1 VTAAV
6 GHHMT
11 AAGGHHVTAAGGH
24 HVIAAGGYYAT
35 AAGVHH
41 VTAATYHHV
50 TTWWSKGLLTRLNLI
65 ETTVALRKCQVV
77 RAIWTRDSCPGPSSP
92 CFKRASESYHA
103 VWQQVL
109 PSFQVDFPCI
119 CIRWVY
125 RNSAGMQSDLTHV
138 HYLLGSHVYQ
148 CDKAVQIATS
158 SRFCM

>member
-1 VTAAV
+1 
-6 GHHMT
+6 MT

-24 HVIAAGGYYAT
+24 RVIAAGGYYAT

-109 PSFQVDFPCI
+109 PSFQIDFPCI
-119 CIRWVY
+119 CIR
-125 RNSAGMQSDLTHV
+125 
-138 HYLLGSHVYQ
+138 
-148 CDKAVQIATS
+148 
-158 SRFCM
+158 